1 MNRQQGSS
9 LRLAGQ
15 VVGAAVEPALGQDDV
30 VDEELLFVV
39 DVTRQEQAEESRE
52 RELAQ
57 GPERAVGVGE
67 GALEELFSDHSWGW
81 KTKELEGEC
90 YGVANCF
97 VQKAV
102 SLLL

>member
-15 VVGAAVEPALGQDDV
+15 TVAWGQDDVVDVLLVVDEEELLFV
-30 VDEELLFVV
+30 VDEELLFVDDV
-39 DVTRQEQAEESRE
+39 LLVVTRQEQAEERRE

-67 GALEELFSDHSWGW
+67 GALEGLI
-81 KTKELEGEC
+81 
-90 YGVANCF
+90 
-97 VQKAV
+97 
-102 SLLL
+102 